1 MQYFVVPLYHGV
13 LCTFKIHNK
22 LSVPGTNRLTNLKR
36 GSAVEFAYT
45 PPTQLEKNLISLYLY
60 T

>member
-22 LSVPGTNRLTNLKR
+22 RSVPGTNRLTNLKR
-36 GSAVEFAYT
+36 GSVVEFAYT
-45 PPTQLEKNLISLYLY
+45 PPTQLEKN
-60 T
+60 